1 MGGPHPSARLTTSAS
16 SSSLPKSRH
25 DHGKKQP
32 KSIGFITAIYSA
44 VSLSV
49 RVYKTPTSSS
59 LFCPQTTPREPP
71 GCSYASTK
79 HRHGRRRKSPFP
91 MDFVDPEPSPFS
103 ISSSFYRAH
112 PPDKVPY
119 FLRPRSSY
127 PCSTEGHRPL
137 ELFRRAIGGGP
148 VHNGA
153 RNLATATSTTSSSS
167 GYDPFVPGPR
177 RLARRRYADTSP
189 PHLRPPV
196 RFPASRAARFSW
208 FGSGPS
214 DLDLTVTFYSFRE
227 EVPANH
233 RGPRQHP
240 VTAQSAPRHR

>member
-1 MGGPHPSARLTTSAS
+1 M
-16 SSSLPKSRH
+16 
-25 DHGKKQP
+25 
-32 KSIGFITAIYSA
+32 
-44 VSLSV
+44 
-49 RVYKTPTSSS
+49 
-59 LFCPQTTPREPP
+59 C
-71 GCSYASTK
+71 
-79 HRHGRRRKSPFP
+79 
-91 MDFVDPEPSPFS
+91 
-103 ISSSFYRAH
+103 
-112 PPDKVPY
+112 
-119 FLRPRSSY
+119 PRSSY

-148 VHNGA
+148 VHTGA

-214 DLDLTVTFYSFRE
+214 YLTFYSFRE

-240 VTAQSAPRHR
+240 VTAQSAPRHRQISSVVSSHATSAPARRGFFHFYFYLAVLQKHP